1 MSPTPRVSAIAIL
14 ASALSACAWAED
26 RLEQGTL
33 KVGAFHR
40 TYLLYVPDTVKP
52 DQPTPV
58 VFAFHGSGG
67 QGHDM
72 LCCRPWAKQ
81 RGWLLICPHGLDHVW
96 HVGARDPAKA
106 DRRESDRALVPALLD
121 AVSASRPIDRTR
133 VYATG
138 FSGGGGMAARLAV
151 LAPELFAA
159 VGYGGHTLTRD
170 MAAKFPPAKPLS
182 VLIMIGSNDPGLG
195 NLGRAVNSLPA
206 TDAAAN
212 WAAFDGCGEA
222 TVTERPGGGDP
233 TTVCETRYTGGK
245 EGTEVA
251 LYWLI
256 GTGHKWVNRG
266 ADPNRFDSGEAIF
279 DFFARH
285 QRAAGD

>member
-1 MSPTPRVSAIAIL
+1 MGSTPRISAIAFL
-14 ASALSACAWAED
+14 ASALSACVWAED
-26 RLEQGTL
+26 RLEHGTL
-33 KVGAFHR
+33 KVGTLNR
-40 TYLLYVPDTVKP
+40 TYLLYVPDTVKS

-67 QGHDM
+67 QGRDM
-72 LCCRPWAKQ
+72 LCSRPWAKQ
-81 RGWLLICPHGLDHVW
+81 HGWLLICPDGLDHAW
-96 HVGARDPAKA
+96 YVGGRDPAKA
-106 DRRESDRALVPALLD
+106 DRCESDRALVPAFLD
-121 AVSASRPIDRTR
+121 AVSASQPIDRTR

-138 FSGGGGMAARLAV
+138 FSGGGGMTARLAV
-151 LAPELFAA
+151 LTPELFAA
-159 VGYGGHTLTRD
+159 VGYVGHTLTRD

-182 VLIMIGSNDPGLG
+182 VLIMIGSNDPRLG
-195 NLGRAVNSLPA
+195 NLRRAVHSLP
-206 TDAAAN
+206 
-212 WAAFDGCGEA
+212 A

-233 TTVCETRYTGGK
+233 ATVRETHYTGGK

-266 ADPNRFDSGEAIF
+266 ADPNRFDSGEVIF